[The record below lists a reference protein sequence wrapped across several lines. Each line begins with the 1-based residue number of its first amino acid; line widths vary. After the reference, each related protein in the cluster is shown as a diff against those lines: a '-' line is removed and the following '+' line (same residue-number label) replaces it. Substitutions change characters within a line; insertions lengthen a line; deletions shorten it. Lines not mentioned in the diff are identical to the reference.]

1 MNGLV
6 PWAGTNGLNLAKDSL
21 VCCTIGLPNYPDELI
36 GIIQLSQIVQTEPEA
51 VWNYDVLFPP
61 ARRKRLKWTLVTG
74 INPSQLMPVSAYAPL
89 QNQIPVP
96 DASVKST
103 ARVVNFDYQGP
114 QASFTESAFRSL
126 LRPIVLL
133 GGAAVGT
140 GAATREVICAIGV
153 LALLVQI
160 VHASFRFCSRKKSR
174 PLQE

>member
-103 ARVVNFDYQGP
+103 ARVVNFDY
-114 QASFTESAFRSL
+114 
-126 LRPIVLL
+126 
-133 GGAAVGT
+133 
-140 GAATREVICAIGV
+140 
-153 LALLVQI
+153 
-160 VHASFRFCSRKKSR
+160 
-174 PLQE
+174 

>member
-153 LALLVQI
+153 
-160 VHASFRFCSRKKSR
+160 
-174 PLQE
+174 